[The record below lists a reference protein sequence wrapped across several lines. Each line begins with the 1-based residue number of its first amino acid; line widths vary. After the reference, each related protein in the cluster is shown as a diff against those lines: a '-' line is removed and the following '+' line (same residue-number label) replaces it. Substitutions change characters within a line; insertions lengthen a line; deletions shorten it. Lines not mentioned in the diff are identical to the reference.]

1 MSLNTLNGQKGQ
13 MAVEI
18 ILIMPIFIVLFFAI
32 NFFGRYSLESERV
45 NMAAR
50 YAIWRVRETDNFSL
64 PSCYSGISVSVK
76 PSGISELLPS
86 DISEDES
93 FFLSLLHALAN
104 AANDTK
110 CVEVSST
117 VEVPPALGFGMGE
130 AEISETYVIDGSTWK
145 ISDMTGLLKSL
156 FEIPEIPHSGYGG

>member
-45 NMAAR
+45 NMAAS

-64 PSCYSGISVSVK
+64 PSCYSGISVCVK
-76 PSGISELLPS
+76 PSGSSELLR
-86 DISEDES
+86 
-93 FFLSLLHALAN
+93 
-104 AANDTK
+104 
-110 CVEVSST
+110 
-117 VEVPPALGFGMGE
+117 
-130 AEISETYVIDGSTWK
+130 
-145 ISDMTGLLKSL
+145 
-156 FEIPEIPHSGYGG
+156 